1 VPPSCLNPRVV
12 MQPAAG
18 RLNRPLGMEMIMSL
32 RYALMGAAAFAVAGI
47 AAVQAQSAF
56 PPVAGEKPSSFPPVG
71 QQSQP
76 SSFPPVGQQ
85 PSSFPPVG
93 GQQSSP
99 FPPVARQ
106 SSPFPPVGQSSF
118 PQMGQ
123 PPPCVAELNSLAQE
137 VAKRFEAVKGGS
149 AKKLGAVEMCRLLTQ
164 FADADTKMIKSM
176 EEQASACGIPAEAIK
191 SRKAGHVQT
200 ATYKKQACDAAA
212 NPQRAPR
219 ATEPTLSDAF
229 APPAVSGS
237 NTRTGRGTLDSLSGN
252 PLAR

>member
-1 VPPSCLNPRVV
+1 
-12 MQPAAG
+12 
-18 RLNRPLGMEMIMSL
+18 MSL

-47 AAVQAQSAF
+47 AAVQAQSSF
-56 PPVAGEKPSSFPPVG
+56 PPVAGEKPSAFPPVG
-71 QQSQP
+71 QPAQRP
-76 SSFPPVGQQ
+76 SSFPPIGQQ

-99 FPPVARQ
+99 FPPVAQQ
-106 SSPFPPVGQSSF
+106 SSPFPAVGQSPF

-123 PPPCVAELNSLAQE
+123 PQQPPPCVTDFIPLRQE
-137 VAKRFEAVKGGS
+137 VDKRFEAAKAGV
-149 AKKLGAVEMCRLLTQ
+149 AKKSGAAEMCRLLTQ
-164 FADADTKMIKSM
+164 FNDAEGKMIKYI
-176 EEQASACGIPAEAIK
+176 EQRGLGCGFPPDALANFKTGFVK
-191 SRKAGHVQT
+191 STG
-200 ATYKKQACDAAA
+200 YKKQACDAAA

-219 ATEPTLSDAF
+219 PSEPTLSDAF

>member
-1 VPPSCLNPRVV
+1 
-12 MQPAAG
+12 
-18 RLNRPLGMEMIMSL
+18 MSL

-56 PPVAGEKPSSFPPVG
+56 PPVAGEKPSSSPPAVQQSRPSAFPPVG
-71 QQSQP
+71 QQQ
-76 SSFPPVGQQ
+76 SSFPPVGQ
-85 PSSFPPVG
+85 
-93 GQQSSP
+93 
-99 FPPVARQ
+99 Q

-123 PPPCVAELNSLAQE
+123 PQQPPQQPPCVTDFISLRQE
-137 VAKRFEAVKGGS
+137 VDKRFEAAKAGI
-149 AKKLGAVEMCRLLTQ
+149 AKKSSAAEMCRLLTQ
-164 FADADTKMIKSM
+164 FNDAEGKMIKYV
-176 EEQASACGIPAEAIK
+176 EQKGLACGFPPEALANFKTSFVK
-191 SRKAGHVQT
+191 STG
-200 ATYKKQACDAAA
+200 YKKQACDAAA

-219 ATEPTLSDAF
+219 AAEPTLSDAF

>member
-1 VPPSCLNPRVV
+1 
-12 MQPAAG
+12 
-18 RLNRPLGMEMIMSL
+18 MSL

-47 AAVQAQSAF
+47 AAVQAQSSF
-56 PPVAGEKPSSFPPVG
+56 PPVAGEKPAAFPPAG

-99 FPPVARQ
+99 FPPVAQQ

-123 PPPCVAELNSLAQE
+123 PQQPPPCAVELQSLAQE
-137 VAKRFEAVKGGS
+137 MEKRFVAAKAGV
-149 AKKLGAVEMCRLLTQ
+149 AKKLGAPEMCRLLTQ
-164 FADADTKMIKSM
+164 LIDADGKMVKSM
-176 EEQASACGIPAEAIK
+176 EENRTACGVPPEVIK
-191 SRKAGHVQT
+191 NRQANYAQT
-200 ATYKKQACDAAA
+200 VGYKKQACDAAA

-219 ATEPTLSDAF
+219 AAEPTLSDAF
-229 APPAVSGS
+229 APPSVSGS
-237 NTRTGRGTLDSLSGN
+237 NTRTGRGTLDSLGGN